1 MPFNLQTLFGKK
13 KVPAST
19 TGQPTS
25 FTNTYNPA
33 ATGSI
38 KPLPLAQ
45 EHLSNLYDNRLASDS
60 RALIQDM
67 AKSDPDV
74 SAAFNA
80 YLTVANQPV
89 TFYVRDIQ
97 GNLDND
103 GHTLL
108 MQMFTGLFMQL
119 DYGQG
124 FQFKQS
130 LYQTLA
136 DWRYMLMLRGGIAA
150 ELVFGKQMMPM
161 AIQMID
167 TNTLRWTE
175 PTSGVYK
182 PQQLPAS
189 YATPIP
195 LDIPT
200 FFCSFYRRDPTLI
213 ANNSPFV
220 SAINTI
226 AARQLVI
233 NDLYRI
239 MNATGFPR
247 LDVTIL
253 EEIITNNAPSD
264 VVANAQKLREWKTAR
279 LGEVNTAFAGLRA
292 DQAFIHWDSI
302 NAKIINEKN
311 PGAGLDISKI
321 IDTLNAQNQAALKV
335 VAPVLGRGNASVN
348 TASVEARI
356 FSLNADELNYP
367 LADMLSGICTMMLN
381 SQGRANI
388 VEAKF
393 KSAELRPELE
403 LEPQKT
409 MLSARLKQDL
419 SLGIISDDEYTLA
432 LYSRFPLPG
441 SPTLSGTGFM
451 PSQGATVN
459 TDNITPNADPLG
471 QSLVPE
477 GSGGAKSNG
486 VKGA

>member
-1 MPFNLQTLFGKK
+1 MPFNLASLFSK
-13 KVPAST
+13 KVKATT

-33 ATGSI
+33 ATTSI
-38 KPLPLAQ
+38 KPLSTAQ
-45 EHLSNLYDNRLASDS
+45 EHLSNLYDNRLSSDS

-67 AKSDPDV
+67 ARSDPDV

-89 TFYVRDIQ
+89 TFYVRDVN
-97 GNLDND
+97 GELDSD
-103 GHTLL
+103 GHLLL
-108 MQMFTGLFMQL
+108 MQMFSNMFMQL
-119 DYGQG
+119 DYTQG
-124 FQFKQS
+124 FQLKQS

-150 ELVFGKQMMPM
+150 ELVFGKQMMPDS
-161 AIQMID
+161 IQLID

-189 YATPIP
+189 FATPLP
-195 LDIPT
+195 LDFPT
-200 FFCSFYRRDPTLI
+200 IFCSWYRRDPTAI

-220 SAINTI
+220 SSINTI
-226 AARQLVI
+226 SARQLVI

-247 LDVTIL
+247 LDVTAL
-253 EEIITNNAPSD
+253 EEVVMKNAPSD
-264 VVANAQKLREWKTAR
+264 IAADPAKLRPWMNAR
-279 LGEVNTAFAGLRA
+279 LGEINNAFSGLRPE
-292 DQAFIHWDSI
+292 QAFIHWDSVQ
-302 NAKIINEKN
+302 AKIINEKN
-311 PGAGLDISKI
+311 AGAGIDISKI
-321 IDTLNAQNQAALKV
+321 IETLNAQNQAALKV

-367 LADMLSGICTMMLN
+367 LAEMLSGITTMMLN

-388 VEAKF
+388 VEARF

-409 MLSARLKQDL
+409 MLAARLKQDL
-419 SLGIISDDEYTLA
+419 SLGIITDDEYTLA
-432 LYSRFPLPG
+432 LYGRFPNAGATP
-441 SPTLSGTGFM
+441 LSGTGFM
-451 PSQGATVN
+451 PIQGATVN

-471 QSLVPE
+471 QSLVPQ

-486 VKGA
+486 VK